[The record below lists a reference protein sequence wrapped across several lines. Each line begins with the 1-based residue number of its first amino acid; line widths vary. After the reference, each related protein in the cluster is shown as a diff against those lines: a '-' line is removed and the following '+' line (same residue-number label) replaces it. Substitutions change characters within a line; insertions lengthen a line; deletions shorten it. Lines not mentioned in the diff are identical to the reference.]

1 MSEMEGCFVLSNG
14 KDGVSRA
21 KTGES
26 IPGLGLMGKGK
37 EFNFANKSET
47 CKEINQ
53 ILVVVPI

>member
-1 MSEMEGCFVLSNG
+1 MGETEGCFVPSNG
-14 KDGVSRA
+14 KDGVASTE
-21 KTGES
+21 TGES

-53 ILVVVPI
+53 ILIVVPI